1 MKNVGNVD
9 KIVRI
14 ALAVL
19 SVVLGIVF
27 INILWLAIVLF
38 AFAAIMVFT
47 SVFGVCP
54 IYKLFGVNTCK
65 VE

>member
-1 MKNVGNVD
+1 MKNVGNID

-19 SVVLGIVF
+19 SIVLGVVF

-38 AFAAIMVFT
+38 LFAAIMVFT

-54 IYKLFGVNTCK
+54 IYKLFGLSTCK
-65 VE
+65 I